1 MRNILF
7 FLLLFTAGMS
17 NAQYRYAG
25 KVLHVSREYD
35 PYPES
40 WCAAHILGAPNVY
53 PQYDDIAG
61 AWVATNYGKQRDTID
76 VGFDNNSPIDSILI
90 WETCGAGI
98 ADSVFI
104 KNPNT
109 NKWVLVFSRKGQ
121 NYPEEADTMARILR
135 IGFPM
140 TVYNV
145 NEVRI
150 MMAND
155 SSKTWAELDA
165 VAIHPQTL
173 SSTVYSDVAGKAAN
187 FDGKDD
193 YYRTTFAENELT
205 FYDKFTIA
213 AWINVADTAYK
224 TNRAYRG
231 NGIIFDGDYGY
242 IGITTANLGGGDSIY
257 AFVDDATYSPVGIPY
272 TQNTWVHITM
282 VNTPDSLRVYV
293 NGHHYRT
300 APGSKFDS
308 TDGYGIFE
316 FGRNYNNSTY
326 FKGSM
331 DEVKMFNRALTAAE
345 VLHQSYSIGAG
356 AVNSNMVGYWQFNET
371 DSSFW
376 NKFMHRTDS
385 MHNGGNFVTTGTI
398 LANKMVQKSGMR
410 IYPNPNNGNFMV
422 QLPAEMGNA
431 VSIRVSDVSGKTVY
445 SSHLNRS
452 AGAVMINLPSINKGV
467 YFVQISDGNHAS
479 VERIV
484 IE

>member
-7 FLLLFTAGMS
+7 FLVLFAAGMS

-40 WCAAHILGAPNVY
+40 WCAAQILGAPNVY

-61 AWVATNYGKQRDTID
+61 AWVGRHYGDQRDTID
-76 VGFDNNSPIDSILI
+76 VGFDNNSPIDSIII

-121 NYPEEADTMARILR
+121 NYPSAADTMARILR

-140 TVYNV
+140 TAYNV
-145 NEVRI
+145 NAVRI

-155 SSKTWAELDA
+155 SSNTWAELDA

-173 SSTVYSDVAGKAAN
+173 SSTLYSDAAGKAAS

-193 YYRTTFAENELT
+193 YYRTNFSETELLWK
-205 FYDKFTIA
+205 DQFTLA
-213 AWINVADTAYK
+213 AWINCADTAIK

-231 NGIIFDGDYGY
+231 NGIVYDGDYAYVGL
-242 IGITTANLGGGDSIY
+242 TTANLGAGDSIY
-257 AFVDDATYSPVGIPY
+257 AFVNDATSSAIGIPY
-272 TQNTWVHITM
+272 TQNQWVHVTM
-282 VNTPDSLRVYV
+282 VNTPDSLHVYV
-293 NGHHYRT
+293 NGQPYRT
-300 APGSKFDS
+300 VKGSKFDS
-308 TDGYGIFE
+308 TDSYGIIE
-316 FGRNYNNSTY
+316 FGRNYDYGNY
-326 FKGSM
+326 FKGSV
-331 DEVKMFNRALTAAE
+331 DEVKMFNRALTPAE
-345 VLHQSYSIGAG
+345 VLHQSYSIGTA
-356 AVNSNMVGYWQFNET
+356 AVNSNLIGYWQFNET
-371 DSSFW
+371 DSGFW
-376 NKFMHRTDS
+376 NKYMHRADS
-385 MHNGGNFVTTGTI
+385 MHNGGTFVTTGTI
-398 LANKMVQKSGMR
+398 LASRVIQKSSIR

-422 QLPAEMGNA
+422 QLPAEMDNA

-445 SSHLNRS
+445 NSQLNRG
-452 AGAVMINLPSINKGV
+452 AGAAMIHLPGMNKGV